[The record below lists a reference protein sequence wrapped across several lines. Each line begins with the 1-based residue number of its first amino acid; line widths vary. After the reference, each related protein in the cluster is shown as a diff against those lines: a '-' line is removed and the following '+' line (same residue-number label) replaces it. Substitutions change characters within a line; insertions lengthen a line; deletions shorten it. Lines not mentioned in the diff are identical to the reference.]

1 MSGLIN
7 HPIFNLLSLYPVYFL
22 FELIAFLMNLVRMPD
37 TLFPFFNKEQ
47 LNSLNLEVIFVHFH
61 LRINVAYSLF
71 NFYKGDELAL
81 WSLSFKINNFN
92 QDAFDYLLILFLKY
106 FINPHIILS

>member
-22 FELIAFLMNLVRMPD
+22 FELIAFLMNLVRIPD

-47 LNSLNLEVIFVHFH
+47 LN
-61 LRINVAYSLF
+61 
-71 NFYKGDELAL
+71 
-81 WSLSFKINNFN
+81 
-92 QDAFDYLLILFLKY
+92 
-106 FINPHIILS
+106 